1 MLDIGT
7 ELDGGDITFGSLA
20 DGIVVAQ
27 RHPGVWSVSFRPN
40 PDGIGMRYYT
50 APAVVARV
58 VIAREHDETAAG
70 APPNRGRVGADG
82 RPVPRHGCE
91 GITAEPAVQ
100 FWAACRLLPD
110 DS

>member
-40 PDGIGMRYYT
+40 PDGIGIRYYT

-58 VIAREHDETAAG
+58 VIAREHDETAAA

-82 RPVPRHGCE
+82 RPVSRHRLRRDHGR
-91 GITAEPAVQ
+91 TRRAVLGSVS
-100 FWAACRLLPD
+100 ATTG
-110 DS
+110 